1 MIICLSQKLISN
13 TFLYTIAGYWK
24 LSTKLFPKVKN
35 FDHSAKHLEKMGDFE
50 LTYQS

>member
-13 TFLYTIAGYWK
+13 TFFIHNCWILEAIN
-24 LSTKLFPKVKN
+24 KVKN
-35 FDHSAKHLEKMGDFE
+35 FDHSAKHLEKMVDFE